1 MKVRIAVFL
10 TLLSSLIQARPAMAA
25 WGSFVSMGS
34 TIVNSDISCAE
45 TTTGHAACAAT
56 SKTDAPADHSAQIES
71 CASHPKLLLS
81 MVKGHP
87 RLSVAVPLT

>member
-10 TLLSSLIQARPAMAA
+10 TLLSSLIQARPALAA

-45 TTTGHAACAAT
+45 TTTGHVACAAT
-56 SKTDAPADHSAQIES
+56 SFGNTLVVNHFNGGRRYHVGAEL
-71 CASHPKLLLS
+71 C
-81 MVKGHP
+81 G
-87 RLSVAVPLT
+87 